1 MILKTMKNIQWLQIY
16 PVHNVIPMWKF
27 IFQRIKRII
36 TPPSIRC
43 DVCGHDMESVDGSL
57 RCKYCQ
63 YFYDMNKEW
72 IDFVHK
78 RSSIIKKEEEDDGR

>member
-1 MILKTMKNIQWLQIY
+1 
-16 PVHNVIPMWKF
+16 
-27 IFQRIKRII
+27 
-36 TPPSIRC
+36 
-43 DVCGHDMESVDGSL
+43 MEYVDESL

-78 RSSIIKKEEEDDGR
+78 QQEKQDGIQIIKQESGKTGGRKRGFGRDSEEGD

>member
-1 MILKTMKNIQWLQIY
+1 
-16 PVHNVIPMWKF
+16 
-27 IFQRIKRII
+27 
-36 TPPSIRC
+36 
-43 DVCGHDMESVDGSL
+43 L

-78 RSSIIKKEEEDDGR
+78 KQEKKDGIQIIKQESGEIGGRKRGSGGDSKEGD

>member
-1 MILKTMKNIQWLQIY
+1 ME
-16 PVHNVIPMWKF
+16 NV
-27 IFQRIKRII
+27 
-36 TPPSIRC
+36 
-43 DVCGHDMESVDGSL
+43 DESL

-78 RSSIIKKEEEDDGR
+78 KQEKKDGIQIIKQESGKTGGRKQRSGRDSKKGD

>member
-1 MILKTMKNIQWLQIY
+1 
-16 PVHNVIPMWKF
+16 
-27 IFQRIKRII
+27 
-36 TPPSIRC
+36 
-43 DVCGHDMESVDGSL
+43 MEYVDESL

-78 RSSIIKKEEEDDGR
+78 QQEKKDGIQTIKQESGKTGGRKRGSGRDSKEGD

>member
-1 MILKTMKNIQWLQIY
+1 M
-16 PVHNVIPMWKF
+16 
-27 IFQRIKRII
+27 
-36 TPPSIRC
+36 
-43 DVCGHDMESVDGSL
+43 

-78 RSSIIKKEEEDDGR
+78 ETIIKEEEEDDGL

>member
-1 MILKTMKNIQWLQIY
+1 HEEKEIDSTK
-16 PVHNVIPMWKF
+16 
-27 IFQRIKRII
+27 
-36 TPPSIRC
+36 C
-43 DVCGHDMESVDGSL
+43 DVCGHDMEYVDGSL

-78 RSSIIKKEEEDDGR
+78 KQEKQDGIQTIKQESVETGGRKQRSGRDSKKGD

>member
-1 MILKTMKNIQWLQIY
+1 
-16 PVHNVIPMWKF
+16 
-27 IFQRIKRII
+27 
-36 TPPSIRC
+36 
-43 DVCGHDMESVDGSL
+43 MESVDGSL

-78 RSSIIKKEEEDDGR
+78 RSTIIKKEEEDDGL

>member
-1 MILKTMKNIQWLQIY
+1 
-16 PVHNVIPMWKF
+16 
-27 IFQRIKRII
+27 
-36 TPPSIRC
+36 
-43 DVCGHDMESVDGSL
+43 MEYVDGSL

-78 RSSIIKKEEEDDGR
+78 KQEKKDGIQTIKQKSGKTRGRELGSSRDGQKGD